1 MGRKRGP
8 DYRTCGLALA
18 LDDRRHTESAMSTV
32 GGSVREEF
40 GWCRSGV
47 VTAYVKRLVD
57 AYPVSPM
64 STAYLSPPIGC
75 TAIASMLSLSSLAL
89 PPLRWRAIESPLNH
103 KWCAVPGSTRR
114 RAASETRFSGGQ
126 AVGGRAVGPI
136 PFAGRQYRLNLAIR
150 LSEEDSRP
158 ETDVAYATAPGLR
171 ASFRERS
178 TSSSGTLRT
187 PPRSRRLVVQLSA
200 LRARPGSGPAT
211 PRWARWTWPAKR
223 VGAARSG
230 LDGARR
236 GALQGDQ
243 LTGRV
248 LDRTSTTEARCQSDA
263 AIATPIKAA
272 PRPARRLR
280 ATFAAARKR
289 EPSLARRCVSYP
301 KVL

>member
-1 MGRKRGP
+1 MPSRVPPATVRLP
-8 DYRTCGLALA
+8 D
-18 LDDRRHTESAMSTV
+18 S
-32 GGSVREEF
+32 
-40 GWCRSGV
+40 
-47 VTAYVKRLVD
+47 
-57 AYPVSPM
+57 
-64 STAYLSPPIGC
+64 
-75 TAIASMLSLSSLAL
+75 
-89 PPLRWRAIESPLNH
+89 
-103 KWCAVPGSTRR
+103 
-114 RAASETRFSGGQ
+114 FSGGQ
-126 AVGGRAVGPI
+126 ADGGRAVGPI
-136 PFAGRQYRLNLAIR
+136 PVCGSPVSTRLAIR
-150 LSEEDSRP
+150 FSEQDSRP
-158 ETDVAYATAPGLR
+158 DLCFVRDSARAESILPREVDLVVGDFGTPLR
-171 ASFRERS
+171 SR
-178 TSSSGTLRT
+178 
-187 PPRSRRLVVQLSA
+187 RRLVVQLSA

-280 ATFAAARKR
+280 ATFAVARKR
-289 EPSLARRCVSYP
+289 EPSSARRCVSYP